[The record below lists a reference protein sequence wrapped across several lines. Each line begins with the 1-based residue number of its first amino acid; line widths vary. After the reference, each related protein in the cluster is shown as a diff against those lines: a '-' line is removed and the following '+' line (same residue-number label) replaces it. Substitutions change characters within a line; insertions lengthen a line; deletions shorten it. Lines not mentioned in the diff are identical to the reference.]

1 MTDEI
6 LETLETGDN
15 IVNEQ
20 IDYTLQEVQDQLQ
33 EMENEINELK
43 FRNIIKPSVSKDYS
57 NSEIDVPISDISD
70 DELYNLSNN
79 SRKIGILK
87 DLKLNMGIKINSLFK
102 IEMNNFF

>member
-43 FRNIIKPSVSKDYS
+43 FRNIIKPSVSKDY
-57 NSEIDVPISDISD
+57 
-70 DELYNLSNN
+70 
-79 SRKIGILK
+79 
-87 DLKLNMGIKINSLFK
+87 
-102 IEMNNFF
+102 